1 MNGTTLIRNPGVESL
16 LEVLHQERR
25 VLERLMYRLSEANLL
40 VEARQDRFLALA
52 SDDVGYIETQL
63 GEVEILRAILVA
75 GIATTRNVP
84 ESELSLREIIQR
96 AQPEHAAL
104 LERELE
110 ALRDLT
116 QDIDNVK
123 HDISAASSERLAAT
137 QTAIA
142 RLVEGPA
149 QHCGRDGSPGR
160 SESSFVGGFRGEL

>member
-40 VEARQDRFLALA
+40 VEARQDRFLAFA
-52 SDDVGYIETQL
+52 SDDVDYIETQL

-75 GIATTRNVP
+75 GIAATWDVP
-84 ESELSLREIIQR
+84 ESELSLRAIIQR
-96 AQPEHAAL
+96 AQPEHATL

-110 ALRDLT
+110 LLRELT
-116 QDIDNVK
+116 REIGEVK
-123 HDISAASSERLAAT
+123 HIISDASSERLKAT

-149 QHCGRDGSPGR
+149 QNYGRDGSPGR
-160 SESSFVGGFRGEL
+160 PETSSVGGFRGEL